1 MKIIQ
6 FSKLLKKKSPQE
18 IKEEYMIG
26 KHSDLT
32 DRQLKKVC
40 ELSGTGRGG
49 CAFKYKK
56 KVEKKLDDKQ
66 T

>member
-6 FSKLLKKKSPQE
+6 FSKLLKKKSPQV

-32 DRQLKKVC
+32 DGQLKKVC
-40 ELSGTGRGG
+40 KLSGTGRGG

-56 KVEKKLDDKQ
+56 KEG
-66 T
+66 